1 MNGHVDAAP
10 DSADVKMV
18 PMVDP
23 STRPCAGAIPQ
34 DDYDL
39 DTPWHCHDMHQLQYA
54 FSGMIEVEDRF
65 GSYFIPRA
73 LAAWIPAGVAHR
85 TRIHRVRSASIFF
98 EPHMIPVPGDRIR
111 IIQVSTLM
119 REMVLGA
126 MRWPLHGPLDKTG
139 HAYFQALAALCAE
152 WIEEEAPLRLPSL
165 PDPKLEAAAL
175 YTRKN
180 LNSCDIASV
189 SRHCGLSERT
199 LRRRFQ
205 SAIGMSWEQ
214 YRQRARLLKAAALLN
229 EGKLPIGVIAAEV
242 GFESQSS
249 FTRAF
254 KSLTGLNPKDFR
266 AV

>member
-1 MNGHVDAAP
+1 M
-10 DSADVKMV
+10 
-18 PMVDP
+18 
-23 STRPCAGAIPQ
+23 RPCAGAIPQ

-73 LAAWIPAGVAHR
+73 LAAWIPAGVVHR

-98 EPHMIPVPGDRIR
+98 EPHMIPVAGDRIR
-111 IIQVSTLM
+111 IIQVSPLM
-119 REMVLGA
+119 REMVMGA
-126 MRWPLHGPLDKTG
+126 LRWPLYGELDRTG
-139 HAYFQALAALCAE
+139 HAYFQALACLCTE

-165 PDPKLEAAAL
+165 PDERLETAAL

-180 LNSCDIASV
+180 LKTCDIATV
-189 SRHCGLSERT
+189 SKHCGLSERT
-199 LRRRFQ
+199 LRRKFQ
-205 SAIGMSWEQ
+205 ASIGMSWEQ

-229 EGKLPIGVIAAEV
+229 EGKLPIGTIAAEV

-249 FTRAF
+249 FARAF
-254 KSLTGLNPKDFR
+254 KCLTGINPKEFKSSEPR
-266 AV
+266 R